1 MQKNK
6 NIKNNKLTNFL
17 KNNQVCILK
26 KVSKKFDKNNDKNIA
41 KKEKQFYK
49 KETIPKYGINTI
61 RWRNAL

>member
-41 KKEKQFYK
+41 KKEKRFYK
-49 KETIPKYGINTI
+49 KETIPKYEINTI

>member
-1 MQKNK
+1 
-6 NIKNNKLTNFL
+6 LTNFL

-26 KVSKKFDKNNDKNIA
+26 KVSKKFNTNNDKNIA

-61 RWRNAL
+61 RWRKAL